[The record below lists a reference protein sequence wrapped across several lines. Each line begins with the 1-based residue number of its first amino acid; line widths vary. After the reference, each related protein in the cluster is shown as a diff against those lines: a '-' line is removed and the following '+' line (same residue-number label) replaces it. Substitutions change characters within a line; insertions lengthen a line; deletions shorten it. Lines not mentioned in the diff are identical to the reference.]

1 LIFVASVATS
11 THIAI
16 LPFVVAFAY
25 LLFRQLIHLS
35 HTDSAQEAGAAGAE
49 PPSGRAAAF
58 YVCGTTAI
66 GILLFPMLPRVRNP
80 IVPGMAGSLS
90 NAATGLSD
98 TINFNDQRT
107 ITNDAT
113 VVSRVWMGQE
123 AIPFFTPL
131 RLRGVIYERF
141 KDNVWHQ
148 GRRDLLSVA
157 TR

>member
-1 LIFVASVATS
+1 VIVF
-11 THIAI
+11 
-16 LPFVVAFAY
+16 AF

-35 HTDSAQEAGAAGAE
+35 HSESVEGIGATAAE
-49 PPSGRAAAF
+49 LPASRAAAF

-66 GILLFPMLPRVRNP
+66 GMLLFPMLPRVRNP
-80 IVPGMAGSLS
+80 LVPGIAGSLDHS
-90 NAATGLSD
+90 STGLCD

-131 RLRGVIYERF
+131 RLRGV
-141 KDNVWHQ
+141 V
-148 GRRDLLSVA
+148 
-157 TR
+157 